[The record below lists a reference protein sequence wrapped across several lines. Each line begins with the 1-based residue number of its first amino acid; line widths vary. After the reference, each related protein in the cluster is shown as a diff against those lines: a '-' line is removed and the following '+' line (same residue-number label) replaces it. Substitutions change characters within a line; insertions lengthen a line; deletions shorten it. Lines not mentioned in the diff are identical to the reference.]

1 MMGAILAFTSRAIF
15 RAIAMGAVM
24 SAPLLTTPCGS
35 SVPVGKITV
44 LIFDGTTSLNSI
56 QLISLMSRVV
66 TASDVCAD
74 AVPATRQRVRHAS
87 ALRIIAGSS
96 LEFEYLTPGDSLSRN
111 EALSSSGG

>member
-1 MMGAILAFTSRAIF
+1 MMGATRAFTSRAIL
-15 RAIAMGAVM
+15 RAIATGAVM

-35 SVPVGKITV
+35 SVPVGNITV

-56 QLISLMSRVV
+56 QLMSLISRVV

-74 AVPATRQRVRHAS
+74 AVAAIRQRVRNAS

-96 LEFEYLTPGDSLSRN
+96 LEFGYQAPGDSLSRSR
-111 EALSSSGG
+111 ALS